1 MNTMT
6 RPERVRAF
14 VSYAHVD
21 RLIAGQTKQV
31 LDSAGFSTFLAH
43 EDLEVSEEWRECLL
57 QELRRCRLFVPLLS
71 QSYVAS
77 VWGTQESGFISSRL
91 HEVVIAPLSL
101 DGTRSNGFLSH
112 VQSPTIGQNGVT
124 RELLV
129 EPLTSRFPRTI
140 LPEAIA
146 RAARAGDF
154 RAAERLMKPLVRFFP
169 LFTAEEAEALAQGA
183 IENGQIWS
191 AALCRDEYLP
201 EFLAVLGEQLQP
213 RTLRALTHQIEHDE
227 WYKDD

>member
-1 MNTMT
+1 MSPN
-6 RPERVRAF
+6 ERVRAF

-21 RLIAGQTKQV
+21 RLTAAQTKQV
-31 LDSAGFSTFLAH
+31 LDAAGFSTFLAH
-43 EDLEVSEEWRECLL
+43 EDLEVSDEWRACLE
-57 QELRRCRLFVPLLS
+57 QELRRCLLFVPLYS
-71 QSYVAS
+71 ENYVAS
-77 VWGTQESGFISSRL
+77 VWGTQESGFIASRL

-146 RAARAGDF
+146 RVARAGDF

-183 IENGQIWS
+183 IQNGQVWS

-227 WYKDD
+227 WYKGD